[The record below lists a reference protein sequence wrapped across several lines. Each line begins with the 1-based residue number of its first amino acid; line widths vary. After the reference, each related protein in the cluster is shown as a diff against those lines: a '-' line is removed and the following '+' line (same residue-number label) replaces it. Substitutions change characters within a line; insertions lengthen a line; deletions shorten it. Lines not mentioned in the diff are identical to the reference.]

1 MNRFFYFG
9 VLFSSLVLFS
19 SCSKGSDVDVVETS
33 FPETAEIYLLNNLDP
48 GFVYPENLQYLSS
61 REVKSSVCLDI
72 NEHIDVSITRPSVP
86 AIVDPSNPTA
96 TPNTQG
102 PQNGVIEWLN
112 DADIDKPLRAH
123 TCHSEQIN
131 TLFAGDFESGGISSD
146 QGFDVSK
153 ISEGEFKLPFYN
165 VCVEV
170 ENVGSSSGLVLR
182 ECDKNPKQQFVF
194 EDDGKIK
201 QVNDLSLCLTTSAD
215 YGWYGGG
222 YKPIY
227 IVRDLFMSACNPA
240 FSERQSWGLRSAN

>member
-1 MNRFFYFG
+1 MNRFFYFC
-9 VLFSSLVLFS
+9 VLIFFS
-19 SCSKGSDVDVVETS
+19 SCSKGSDVDAVEMS

-72 NEHIDVSITRPSVP
+72 NAHIDVSITRPSVP

-96 TPNTQG
+96 TPNTQAS
-102 PQNGVIEWLN
+102 QNN
-112 DADIDKPLRAH
+112 DAGLDKPLRAH

-153 ISEGEFKLPFYN
+153 ISKGEFNLPFYN
-165 VCVEV
+165 VCMEV

-240 FSERQSWGLRSAN
+240 FSERQSWGLRLAN

>member
-1 MNRFFYFG
+1 MNRFFYFC
-9 VLFSSLVLFS
+9 VLIFFS
-19 SCSKGSDVDVVETS
+19 SCSKGSDVDAVEMS

-72 NEHIDVSITRPSVP
+72 NAHIDVSITRPSVP

-96 TPNTQG
+96 TPNTQAS
-102 PQNGVIEWLN
+102 QNN
-112 DADIDKPLRAH
+112 DAGLDKPLRAH

-131 TLFAGDFESGGISSD
+131 TMLAGDFESGGISSD

-153 ISEGEFKLPFYN
+153 ISKGEFKLPFYN
-165 VCVEV
+165 VCMEV

-240 FSERQSWGLRSAN
+240 FSERQSWGLRLDN

>member
-1 MNRFFYFG
+1 MNRFFYFC
-9 VLFSSLVLFS
+9 VLIFFS
-19 SCSKGSDVDVVETS
+19 SCSKGSDVDAVEMS
-33 FPETAEIYLLNNLDP
+33 IPETAEIYLLNNLDP
-48 GFVYPENLQYLSS
+48 GFVYPEILQYMSS

-72 NEHIDVSITRPSVP
+72 NAHINVSITRPNSP
-86 AIVDPSNPTA
+86 PIVDPSNPTSV
-96 TPNTQG
+96 TSNTQA
-102 PQNGVIEWLN
+102 PQNN
-112 DADIDKPLRAH
+112 DAGLNKPLRAH
-123 TCHSEQIN
+123 TCHSEQIS
-131 TLFAGDFESGGISSD
+131 TLIGGDFESGGISSD

-153 ISEGEFKLPFYN
+153 ISKGELNLPFYN

-170 ENVGSSSGLVLR
+170 EYVGSSSGLVLR

-240 FSERQSWGLRSAN
+240 FSERQSWGIRSAN

>member
-1 MNRFFYFG
+1 MNRFFYFC
-9 VLFSSLVLFS
+9 VLIFFS
-19 SCSKGSDVDVVETS
+19 SCSKGSDVDVVEMS

-72 NEHIDVSITRPSVP
+72 NAHIDVSITRPSVP

-96 TPNTQG
+96 TPNTQAS
-102 PQNGVIEWLN
+102 QNN
-112 DADIDKPLRAH
+112 DAGLDKPLRAH

-153 ISEGEFKLPFYN
+153 ISKGEFNLPFYN
-165 VCVEV
+165 VCMEV

-227 IVRDLFMSACNPA
+227 IVRDLFMSACNPSL
-240 FSERQSWGLRSAN
+240 SERQSWGLRLAN

>member
-1 MNRFFYFG
+1 MNRFFYFC
-9 VLFSSLVLFS
+9 VLIFFS
-19 SCSKGSDVDVVETS
+19 SCSKGSDVDAVEMS

-72 NEHIDVSITRPSVP
+72 NAHIDVSITRPSVP

-96 TPNTQG
+96 TPNTQAS
-102 PQNGVIEWLN
+102 QNN
-112 DADIDKPLRAH
+112 DAGLDKPLRAH

-153 ISEGEFKLPFYN
+153 ISNGEFNLPFFN
-165 VCVEV
+165 VCMEA
-170 ENVGSSSGLVLR
+170 ESAESSSGLILR
-182 ECDKNPKQQFVF
+182 GCDKSPKQQFVF

-201 QVNDLSLCLTTSAD
+201 PINDLSLCLTASGN
-215 YGWYGGG
+215 YREGGG
-222 YKPIY
+222 GSPVHLI
-227 IVRDLFMSACNPA
+227 RDLSLLACDTS
-240 FSERQSWGLRSAN
+240 FSSRQSWGVRSSN

>member
-1 MNRFFYFG
+1 MNRFFYFC
-9 VLFSSLVLFS
+9 VLIFFS
-19 SCSKGSDVDVVETS
+19 SCSKGSDVDAVEMS

-72 NEHIDVSITRPSVP
+72 NAHIDVSITRPSVP

-96 TPNTQG
+96 TPNTQAS
-102 PQNGVIEWLN
+102 QNN
-112 DADIDKPLRAH
+112 DAGLDKPLRAH

-153 ISEGEFKLPFYN
+153 ISKGEFKLPFYN
-165 VCVEV
+165 VCMEV

-201 QVNDLSLCLTTSAD
+201 PVNDPGLCLTTSAD
-215 YGWYGGG
+215 YDWYGGG

-240 FSERQSWGLRSAN
+240 FSERQSWGLRLDN

>member
-1 MNRFFYFG
+1 MNRFFYFC
-9 VLFSSLVLFS
+9 VLIFFS
-19 SCSKGSDVDVVETS
+19 SCSKGSDVDAVEMS

-72 NEHIDVSITRPSVP
+72 NAHIDVSITRPSVP

-96 TPNTQG
+96 TPNTQAS
-102 PQNGVIEWLN
+102 QNN
-112 DADIDKPLRAH
+112 DAGLDKPLRAH

-153 ISEGEFKLPFYN
+153 ISKGEFKLPFYN
-165 VCVEV
+165 VCMEV
-170 ENVGSSSGLVLR
+170 ESVGSSSGLVLR
-182 ECDKNPKQQFVF
+182 ECDQSPNQKFVF
-194 EDDGKIK
+194 EGDGKIK
-201 QVNDLSLCLTTSAD
+201 QVDNLGLCLTASAD

-227 IVRDLFMSACNPA
+227 IVRDLFMSACNPSL
-240 FSERQSWGLRSAN
+240 SERQSWGLRLAN

>member
-1 MNRFFYFG
+1 MKVLSLFFSCLIF
-9 VLFSSLVLFS
+9 FS
-19 SCSKGSDVDVVETS
+19 SCDKQPEVDVVEPLEEGG
-33 FPETAEIYLLNNLDP
+33 FAETVEVYLLNNLNDSR
-48 GFVYPENLQYLSS
+48 GFCVDMTGYKTNADVKKALQAHSCYSYQG
-61 REVKSSVCLDI
+61 SV
-72 NEHIDVSITRPSVP
+72 SV
-86 AIVDPSNPTA
+86 
-96 TPNTQG
+96 
-102 PQNGVIEWLN
+102 
-112 DADIDKPLRAH
+112 
-123 TCHSEQIN
+123 
-131 TLFAGDFESGGISSD
+131 D

-153 ISEGEFKLPFYN
+153 ISNGEFKLPFFN
-165 VCVEV
+165 VCMEV

-240 FSERQSWGLRSAN
+240 FSERQSWGLRLAN